1 MNNHQESTFHPL
13 GNFLKPSL
21 SPTRTRFKK
30 ITKWAKIEF
39 CESSIL
45 MQRSHIK
52 LMKHIKQ
59 YLIYP
64 KNRQTIG
71 CPSNSLSRTGLT
83 Q

>member
-13 GNFLKPSL
+13 GNFFKPSL
-21 SPTRTRFKK
+21 SPTRKRFKK

-45 MQRSHIK
+45 MQRSHIEP
-52 LMKHIKQ
+52 MKHIKQ